1 MKESKNFIE
10 NIIDEDLASG
20 LDQSLLKFRF
30 PPEPNGFLHIGHVK
44 AICVNFSL
52 AKKYKAPVVLRFDD
66 TNPVKEEQQYI
77 DAIKKDISW
86 LGFKWDE
93 ERFASDYFEQ
103 LYNWALE
110 LIKNGKAYVDSQSST
125 LMAEQK
131 GTPTSPGENS
141 IYRDRPIE
149 ENIRLFNEMRQ
160 GVYAEGKHV
169 LRAKISMNANNM
181 LLRDPVIYRVIK
193 KEHPRTGS
201 NWVVYPLYDWAH
213 GESDYIEQISHSLCT
228 LEFKPHR
235 ELYNWFLKQIA
246 DPNKLKPKQREFARL
261 NLSHTITSKRKL
273 MLLVSSG
280 VVSGWDDPRMPTISG
295 LRRRGYPPVA
305 LQEFVRLAGVAKR
318 ENIIEAS
325 LLEFCAREELNKTSN
340 RVMVVLDPLKLTITN
355 YPSDTDEMV
364 VSENNPEN
372 PLSGERE
379 MPFGK
384 EIFIEKEDFKPE
396 ANRKFFR
403 LTIGKEVRLKSAY
416 IIKANELVYDDHNNV
431 VEVLCTYDPKSK
443 SGSGSEESQ
452 RKVKGT
458 LHWVSKKGSV
468 DIKVNEYDR
477 LFEHPNPASAESNE
491 ELLKMI
497 NPNSSKTSIA
507 KAEPFLSNA
516 QKGDRFQFQRK
527 GYFIVDNNETPL
539 IVFNKTVG
547 LRDNWKK

>member
-1 MKESKNFIE
+1 VKESKNFIE

-201 NWVVYPLYDWAH
+201 SWVVYPLYDWAH

-340 RVMVVLDPLKLTITN
+340 RVMVVLDPLKLTIQIIQATQTKWLF
-355 YPSDTDEMV
+355 PKTIQKTLC
-364 VSENNPEN
+364 P
-372 PLSGERE
+372 
-379 MPFGK
+379 GK
-384 EIFIEKEDFKPE
+384 EKCLLERRFSLKKKTLNQKQTESFLD
-396 ANRKFFR
+396 
-403 LTIGKEVRLKSAY
+403 LLLGKR
-416 IIKANELVYDDHNNV
+416 
-431 VEVLCTYDPKSK
+431 
-443 SGSGSEESQ
+443 
-452 RKVKGT
+452 
-458 LHWVSKKGSV
+458 
-468 DIKVNEYDR
+468 
-477 LFEHPNPASAESNE
+477 
-491 ELLKMI
+491 
-497 NPNSSKTSIA
+497 
-507 KAEPFLSNA
+507 
-516 QKGDRFQFQRK
+516 
-527 GYFIVDNNETPL
+527 
-539 IVFNKTVG
+539 
-547 LRDNWKK
+547 